1 MTSIATSEALLAKNC
16 VCVTSQ
22 TRVQKPRNLE
32 LALAAETCDFVTAS
46 PLELLPVQKSVTACQ
61 SGKVSQLNA
70 ETNPKA
76 LRSGN
81 SGNLTKSLN
90 VMNWFSPHKVWKL
103 TDFRHRYPCLG
114 LFASASDTR
123 EGALPFRIG
132 NVGNGNEAPKPSK
145 NRCKM
150 IRDTNARG
158 TCERTIATKSC
169 LHAKVI
175 YQTLTYSLGIGCQV

>member
-46 PLELLPVQKSVTACQ
+46 PLELLPVQKSVTASQ

-103 TDFRHRYPCLG
+103 TDFRRPYPCLG
-114 LFASASDTR
+114 LFSFSIRHTGGTSYAPIQNRKLRWHKTKQKQVQNDTR
-123 EGALPFRIG
+123 YE
-132 NVGNGNEAPKPSK
+132 
-145 NRCKM
+145 CKGYM
-150 IRDTNARG
+150 
-158 TCERTIATKSC
+158 
-169 LHAKVI
+169 
-175 YQTLTYSLGIGCQV
+175 